1 MFTLL
6 GSGNTYHTYVGSGF
20 LFQQPANYDFAY
32 EVSAPEYNV
41 QFGHKESR
49 QDMTARGSY
58 SVLLPDGRTQI
69 VEYEVDENGYRPTV
83 TYREASGNG
92 GYGQSGNGGYG
103 QSGNGGYGQSG
114 NGGYGQSG
122 NGGYGGSQGGRGTN
136 AYGGN
141 GGYGGSGSGG
151 FQPKGLSV
159 GKGSYGQKNNGYGN
173 GLSAGYQG

>member
-1 MFTLL
+1 MDC
-6 GSGNTYHTYVGSGF
+6 GF

-41 QFGHKESR
+41 QFGHKETR
-49 QDMTARGSY
+49 QDTTARGSY
-58 SVLLPDGRTQI
+58 SVLLPDGRIQV
-69 VEYEVDENGYRPTV
+69 VEYEADENGYRPTV
-83 TYREASGNG
+83 TYRQGNGNG

-103 QSGNGGYGQSG
+103 QTG

-136 AYGGN
+136 GYGGNGN
-141 GGYGGSGSGG
+141 GGYGGNRSGG
-151 FQPKGLSV
+151 YPPKGLSA

-173 GLSAGYQG
+173 GLSGGYQG